1 MWIVR
6 RSSVVKVGLKK
17 DNYSDVQ
24 IIIFE
29 SVLISIMFRILQKRL
44 CYKFDHHPLTEV
56 GI

>member
-1 MWIVR
+1 M
-6 RSSVVKVGLKK
+6 VKVGLKK

-44 CYKFDHHPLTEV
+44 CYKFDHHPLTVV